1 MGIISFIN
9 WKESTVTL
17 EKTLYERFLHAVLFE
32 VVALLLCAP
41 VMSWLLGVSFAHA
54 GLLTLMIS
62 LVAMAWNVIFN
73 SIFDRLERRWKT
85 KAAQPRGFPVRIAHA
100 VIFEAGLI
108 LAVVPMAAWW
118 LGIGLMEAFVLDI
131 GLVLFFL
138 PYTLVFNWCYDK
150 VRAGMLKN
158 AAC

>member
-1 MGIISFIN
+1 M
-9 WKESTVTL
+9 TL

-32 VVALLLCAP
+32 LVALLLCAP

-62 LVAMAWNVIFN
+62 LVAMTWNVVFN
-73 SIFDRLERRWKT
+73 SMFDRLERRWKA
-85 KAAQPRGFPVRIAHA
+85 KEAPAARGEPRRFSVRIAHA
-100 VIFEAGLI
+100 LIFEAGLI

-118 LGIGLMEAFVLDI
+118 LDIGLIEAFVLDI

-138 PYTLVFNWCYDK
+138 PYTLAFNWCYDK
-150 VRAGMLKN
+150 VRAGMLRN
-158 AAC
+158 ASC

>member
-1 MGIISFIN
+1 
-9 WKESTVTL
+9 VTQ

-32 VVALLLCAP
+32 LVALLLCAP

-73 SIFDRLERRWKT
+73 SIFDRLERRWKA
-85 KAAQPRGFPVRIAHA
+85 KAAPTAVVEPRRFSVRIVHA

-118 LGIGLMEAFVLDI
+118 LNIGLVEAFILDI

-150 VRAGMLKN
+150 IRAGMLKN
-158 AAC
+158 ATC

>member
-1 MGIISFIN
+1 MTQQKS
-9 WKESTVTL
+9 
-17 EKTLYERFLHAVLFE
+17 LYERFLHAVLFE

-62 LVAMAWNVIFN
+62 LVAMTWNVIFN
-73 SIFDRLERRWKT
+73 TLFDRLERRWKT
-85 KAAQPRGFPVRIAHA
+85 PAAERSFTVRIAHA
-100 VIFEAGLI
+100 VVFEAGLI

-118 LGIGLMEAFVLDI
+118 LGIGLIEAFVLDI

-150 VRAGMLKN
+150 ARAGMLRR

>member
-1 MGIISFIN
+1 M
-9 WKESTVTL
+9 TL

-32 VVALLLCAP
+32 LVALLLCAP

-73 SIFDRLERRWKT
+73 TLFDRLERRWKAGAISAT
-85 KAAQPRGFPVRIAHA
+85 AGTAATVVQPRRFSIRIAHA
-100 VIFEAGLI
+100 VVFEAGLI

-118 LGIGLMEAFVLDI
+118 LNIGLIEAFVLDI

-150 VRAGMLKN
+150 VRAGMLRN

>member
-1 MGIISFIN
+1 M
-9 WKESTVTL
+9 TL

-32 VVALLLCAP
+32 LVALLLCAP

-62 LVAMAWNVIFN
+62 LVAMTWNVIFN
-73 SIFDRLERRWKT
+73 SMFDRLERRWKAKDAT
-85 KAAQPRGFPVRIAHA
+85 TRAEPRRFSVRIAHA

-118 LGIGLMEAFVLDI
+118 LDIGLIEAFVLDI

>member
-1 MGIISFIN
+1 M
-9 WKESTVTL
+9 TL

-32 VVALLLCAP
+32 LVALLLCAP

-73 SIFDRLERRWKT
+73 TIFDRLERRWKAQAISGT
-85 KAAQPRGFPVRIAHA
+85 SATAVQPRRFSVRLTHA
-100 VIFEAGLI
+100 VVFEAGLI

-118 LGIGLMEAFVLDI
+118 LKIGLIEAFVLDI

-150 VRAGMLKN
+150 IRAGVLKN

>member
-1 MGIISFIN
+1 M
-9 WKESTVTL
+9 KQ
-17 EKTLYERFLHAVLFE
+17 EKSLYERFLHAVLFE
-32 VVALLLCAP
+32 VVALLLCEP

-62 LVAMAWNVIFN
+62 LVAMTWNVIFN
-73 SIFDRLERRWKT
+73 TLFDRLERRWKAP
-85 KAAQPRGFPVRIAHA
+85 AAERSFSVRIAHA
-100 VIFEAGLI
+100 VAFEAGLI

-118 LGIGLMEAFVLDI
+118 LNIGLIEAFVLDI

-150 VRAGMLKN
+150 MRAGMLRR
-158 AAC
+158 AVC

>member
-1 MGIISFIN
+1 M
-9 WKESTVTL
+9 TL

-32 VVALLLCAP
+32 LVALLLCAP

-73 SIFDRLERRWKT
+73 SIFDRLERRWKA
-85 KAAQPRGFPVRIAHA
+85 KAAPATVAEPRRFSVRIAHA
-100 VIFEAGLI
+100 VVFEAGLI

-118 LGIGLMEAFVLDI
+118 LNIGLVEAFVLDI

-150 VRAGMLKN
+150 LRAGMLKN
-158 AAC
+158 ATC

>member
-1 MGIISFIN
+1 M
-9 WKESTVTL
+9 TP
-17 EKTLYERFLHAVLFE
+17 EKTLYERLLHAVLFE
-32 VVALLLCAP
+32 ALALLLCAP

-62 LVAMAWNVIFN
+62 LVAMSWNVIFN
-73 SIFDRLERRWKT
+73 SLFDRMERRWKAPAT
-85 KAAQPRGFPVRIAHA
+85 ARSFSVRIVHA
-100 VIFEAGLI
+100 VVFEAGLI

-118 LGIGLMEAFVLDI
+118 LDIGLIEAFVLDI

-138 PYTLVFNWCYDK
+138 PYTLVFNWGYDK

>member
-1 MGIISFIN
+1 M
-9 WKESTVTL
+9 TQ

-32 VVALLLCAP
+32 LVALLLCAP

-73 SIFDRLERRWKT
+73 SIFDRLERRWKA
-85 KAAQPRGFPVRIAHA
+85 KAAPTAVVEPRRFSVRIAHA

-118 LGIGLMEAFVLDI
+118 LNIGLVEAFILDI

-150 VRAGMLKN
+150 IRAGMLKN
-158 AAC
+158 ATC

>member
-1 MGIISFIN
+1 M
-9 WKESTVTL
+9 TL
-17 EKTLYERFLHAVLFE
+17 EKTLYERCLHAVLFE

-62 LVAMAWNVIFN
+62 LVAMTWNVIFN
-73 SIFDRLERRWKT
+73 SIFDRLERRWKAP
-85 KAAQPRGFPVRIAHA
+85 AAARSFAARIAHA
-100 VIFEAGLI
+100 VVFEAGLI
-108 LAVVPMAAWW
+108 LAVVPLAAWW
-118 LGIGLMEAFVLDI
+118 LNIGLVEAFVLDI

>member
-1 MGIISFIN
+1 M
-9 WKESTVTL
+9 KKKHMTQ
-17 EKTLYERFLHAVLFE
+17 EKTLYERCLHAVLFE
-32 VVALLLCAP
+32 IVALLLCAP

-62 LVAMAWNVIFN
+62 LVAMTWNVIFN
-73 SIFDRLERRWKT
+73 SLFDRLERRWK
-85 KAAQPRGFPVRIAHA
+85 APVNPRSFTARIGHA
-100 VIFEAGLI
+100 VVFEAGLI

-118 LGIGLMEAFVLDI
+118 LNIGLIEAFVLDI

-150 VRAGMLKN
+150 VRAGMLKS